1 LERERVVVA
10 IVTRIQALFARLL
23 TLIGFSV
30 QQLNA
35 LSAERGA
42 APLDDELGIAD
53 VSLYPWPGAR
63 ADPEV
68 CAEIAAGLSELLD
81 ECPAARGLL
90 RNQTFARRFH

>member
-1 LERERVVVA
+1 
-10 IVTRIQALFARLL
+10 
-23 TLIGFSV
+23 
-30 QQLNA
+30 
-35 LSAERGA
+35 
-42 APLDDELGIAD
+42 LGIAD